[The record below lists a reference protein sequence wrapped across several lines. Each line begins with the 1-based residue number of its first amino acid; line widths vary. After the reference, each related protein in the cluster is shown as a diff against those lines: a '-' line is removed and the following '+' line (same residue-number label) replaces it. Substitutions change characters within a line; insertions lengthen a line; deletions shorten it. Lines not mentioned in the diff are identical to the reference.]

1 MSFIRPELRAA
12 LWQYRETA
20 AGAAMMLLGLWWVL
34 GPGGLLGWVGG
45 ALALAGGT
53 LSFVGLQKARFRLG
67 GGGQGVVQVDEGQIT
82 YFGPLGG
89 GAVAVADLKSIALIP
104 GGRPAHWVLSQP
116 GQPDLQI
123 PVDAEGTEA
132 LFDVFAALPGIRTE
146 RMLAELQNG
155 PAHPVVIWSR
165 GSLRPEHQRLH

>member
-12 LWQYRETA
+12 IWRWREA
-20 AGAAMMLLGLWWVL
+20 LIGVAMIVSGLWWIV

-45 ALALAGGT
+45 ALVLGGLAQAY
-53 LSFVGLQKARFRLG
+53 VGAQKARFRAG
-67 GGGQGVVQVDEGQIT
+67 GGGPGVVQVDEGQIT

-89 GAVAVADLKSIALIP
+89 GAVAVADLNSIALIP
-104 GGRPAHWVLSQP
+104 GGKPAYWMLVQA
-116 GQPDLQI
+116 GQADLQI
-123 PVDAEGTEA
+123 PVNAEGSEA

-155 PAHPVVIWSR
+155 PTHPVVIWSR